1 VASCRVYRFTEI
13 ELTESANMD
22 ESWHSALSIAPTI
35 DESIEDVFVVVLG
48 VTGAGKST
56 FVSLCS
62 GQQAEIGDSLESC
75 TKEVESFTFMYSDK
89 IRVHLVDSPGFD
101 DTNKSDADVLKD
113 ISNWM
118 ASSYK
123 EKNQLLSG
131 ILMLHRVS
139 DPRMT
144 GGSMR
149 NLQMFQK
156 LCGPECF
163 QVLTIAT
170 TFWSNPPEAK
180 QAAAEKELCENYWSD
195 MLNQGATYVRH
206 QGGIDSAR
214 LVLDVVIGKRKQ
226 TKTRIQAEMVDQ
238 GLDLNETSAGL
249 QLSRDLIDA
258 KTKHEQDLRDL
269 QANHQAALSAND
281 QSAASRYAGMEQS
294 LNMEIKEAISA
305 RKKLETTI
313 ARLQLEKKEE
323 MDKAEERLKQ
333 QFRNVNERQKQL
345 KTKLRTSEKERAA
358 EKAELEKELGDL
370 KKNLESAGRKK
381 ACRPTKDDDG
391 SAFESWIHKG
401 LTLIGKMLGLIH

>member
-1 VASCRVYRFTEI
+1 
-13 ELTESANMD
+13 
-22 ESWHSALSIAPTI
+22 
-35 DESIEDVFVVVLG
+35 
-48 VTGAGKST
+48 
-56 FVSLCS
+56 
-62 GQQAEIGDSLESC
+62 
-75 TKEVESFTFMYSDK
+75 MYSDK

-156 LCGPECF
+156 LCGQECF

-170 TFWSNPPEAK
+170 TFWSSTPDAK
-180 QAAAEKELCENYWSD
+180 QSAAEKELCENYWAD
-195 MLNQGATYVRH
+195 MLSQGATYVRH
-206 QGGIDSAR
+206 QGSPESAR
-214 LVLDVVIGKRKQ
+214 VVLDVVISKRKQ

-238 GLDLNETSAGL
+238 GLGLDETSAGQ

-258 KTKHEQDLRDL
+258 KGKYEQDLRQL
-269 QANHQAALSAND
+269 QANHQAALESND
-281 QSAASRYAGMEQS
+281 QNAATRYAGMEES
-294 LNMEIKEAISA
+294 LNVEIKEASAA
-305 RKKLETTI
+305 RKRLETTI
-313 ARLQLEKKEE
+313 ARLQQEKKEE
-323 MDKAEERLKQ
+323 MDKAEERLKN
-333 QFRNVNERQKQL
+333 QFRIVNERQRQL
-345 KTKLRTSEKERAA
+345 KTKLNSSDKEHAA
-358 EKAELEKELGDL
+358 EKAALEKELVDL
-370 KKNLESAGRKK
+370 KKDLESTGRKK

-401 LTLIGKMLGLIH
+401 LTLIGKMLGFIT